1 MTLFAKVRAKITD
14 GQQVVVVNTLWLLS
28 EKALLMAGGLLLSI
42 LIARDLGSEE
52 FGRYNYVLSF
62 VMLFGPLFSL
72 GMYNVLLRELGK
84 RPNLAPT
91 ILTTCLIARLIAGG
105 SISAITLG
113 VMYWYLGNDADNH
126 WKFATIGVLLVCHIS
141 NAFEVYERWFQHK
154 SNNAVLVK
162 WRVCCFA
169 FFMVLKLY
177 LLAVGSSFST
187 ILLAVSA
194 EVLIKNLGYGWLYR
208 RYQQDGNASEA
219 ANKTAPNKSVKGQYD
234 SQVFS
239 DIFEQSK
246 YLILAAFA
254 AIVYF
259 KIDII
264 MLEAMRPIS
273 EVGVYAVAAKI
284 SEVWYVLPQGLIAAM
299 YPKLLEI
306 AKTQPKRYEALLQ
319 RGFDWLFITA
329 FSTSVVMLFIG
340 PWLIEL
346 LFGAEYVLAGQI
358 LQLHIFAS
366 VFVYMRVL
374 LSQWLVTISF
384 AQFALFRE
392 SSGAVVNILLNLWL
406 IPLYGVWGAAIATIV
421 SYAVSS
427 YVCLWFFARTRKIA
441 WMMTKAMAFP
451 LRIKAVLSLR

>member
-1 MTLFAKVRAKITD
+1 MDFLAKLRAKITD
-14 GQQVVVVNTLWLLS
+14 GQQVVVVNFLWLLA
-28 EKALLMAGGLLLSI
+28 EKALLIAGGMLLAIFL
-42 LIARDLGSEE
+42 ARGLGSED

-91 ILTTCLIARLIAGG
+91 ILTTCLTARILAGG
-105 SISAITLG
+105 TISAIALG
-113 VMYWYLGNDADNH
+113 IMYWYLGNDVDDN
-126 WKFATIGVLLVCHIS
+126 WKFASISVLLICHIS

-169 FFMVLKLY
+169 FFMALKLY
-177 LLAVGSSFST
+177 LLAVEASFST
-187 ILLAVSA
+187 ILWAVSA
-194 EVLIKNLGYGWLYR
+194 EVMVKNIGYGLLYR
-208 RYQQDGNASEA
+208 RYQAGGAKGRYDG
-219 ANKTAPNKSVKGQYD
+219 
-234 SQVFS
+234 QVFA
-239 DIFEQSK
+239 DIFAQSK

-273 EVGVYAVAAKI
+273 EVGIYAVAAKV
-284 SEVWYVLPQGLIAAM
+284 SEVCYVLPQVIITAM

-306 AKTQPKRYEALLQ
+306 AKTQPKRYDALLQ
-319 RGFDWLFITA
+319 WGFDWLFVSALGI
-329 FSTSVVMLFIG
+329 SVVMFLIN

-346 LFGAEYVLAGQI
+346 VFGAEYVLAGQL

-366 VFVYMRVL
+366 VFIYMRVL
-374 LSQWLVTISF
+374 LSQWLVTVSF

-392 SSGAVVNILLNLWL
+392 SSGAVINILLNLWL

-421 SYAVSS
+421 SYGVSS
-427 YVCLWFFARTRKIA
+427 YVCLWFFARTRPIA

-451 LRIKAVLSLR
+451 LRIRQLFTLP